1 MHTFRIKVLMLGS
14 CKPETAEEVRQ
25 LVKETLHFE
34 SKINR
39 KILKDTIDKA
49 LGSILGY
56 SLLCTWYMW
65 VDTATFR
72 DTPETEAEKSFWI
85 NIMLKDKSHI
95 LIAAEYRELKTLR
108 DIAAAKAAKLLKHE
122 EDVEKLVKD
131 EFIPKSLSNDIKQHM

>member
-56 SLLCTWYMW
+56 SLLW

-85 NIMLKDKSHI
+85 NIMLKDRSHI
-95 LIAAEYRELKTLR
+95 LIAAEYRELKTLK

-131 EFIPKSLSNDIKQHM
+131 EIIPRSLINDIKQYM

>member
-1 MHTFRIKVLMLGS
+1 MHTFRIKVLMFGS
-14 CKPETAEEVRQ
+14 SKPETVEEIRQ
-25 LVKETLHFE
+25 LLKETLNFE

-39 KILKDTIDKA
+39 KILKDRIDQA

-56 SLLCTWYMW
+56 SLLWI
-65 VDTATFR
+65 DSATFG
-72 DTPETEAEKSFWI
+72 DTPETEEKSFWI
-85 NIMLKDKSHI
+85 NIMLKDRSHI

-131 EFIPKSLSNDIKQHM
+131 EFILKSLINDIKQYM